1 MIPAFAVVG
10 HPNKGKSSIVATI
23 VRDDS
28 IAIDAQS
35 GTTRTTTLYP
45 VRVGDREFRLA
56 DTPGFQRADLALAW
70 LQAHCS
76 KADQRGA
83 TVRRFVSDSECRRRF
98 PDEVELLGPI
108 VDGAAILYVV
118 DGSRPYGPEYEHEM
132 EILRWTGQVS
142 MALINPIENDSHVAE
157 WQQALSQYFKAVRV
171 FNPMQADYV
180 EIRRI
185 LQVFAHLR
193 EDWRDQLLALVA
205 NYRLLQ
211 EKQQAQCVR
220 ELSLLLW
227 DLCHHSVLRDFV
239 SRQEAEQGRKA
250 LEQRYLS
257 WMQQRELQSLQRLKE
272 IYQYRHLQSTLD
284 RFPLD
289 NPLTDTS
296 QWLLWG
302 LSEQRLM
309 WLSALTGAAVG
320 GVIGGISA
328 AIAAIPAAAVGALAG
343 AATVL
348 AGSQLIKWNLIPI
361 EGGFRLQVGPV
372 RDMNFPFVVLGR
384 FLSLYQVLR
393 NRTHARREQVVVQQ
407 LDSEQQLARLLPA
420 ARRELE
426 GLLLDMVRQKRIDEL
441 RLQELLK
448 LLLPVQD

>member
-45 VRVGDREFRLA
+45 VRVGDREFQLA
-56 DTPGFQRADLALAW
+56 DTPGFQRADQALAW

-83 TVRRFVSDSECRRRF
+83 TVRLFVSDSDCRRRF

-142 MALINPIENDSHVAE
+142 MALINPIENSSHVAE

-171 FNPMQADYV
+171 FNPMQADYA

-185 LQVFAHLR
+185 LLVFAHLR
-193 EDWRDQLLALVA
+193 EDWREQLLAVVT

-220 ELSLLLW
+220 ELALLLW
-227 DLCHHSVLRDFV
+227 DLCHHSVVRDFA
-239 SRQEAEQGRKA
+239 RKQDAEQGRRS
-250 LEQRYLS
+250 LELRYQE
-257 WMQQRELQSLQRLKE
+257 WMQQREVQSLQRLKE
-272 IYQYRHLQSTLD
+272 IYQYRHLQSMLD

-302 LSEQRLM
+302 LSEKRLM
-309 WLSALTGAAVG
+309 WLSAMTGAALG

-328 AIAAIPAAAVGALAG
+328 AIAAVPAAAVGALAG

-348 AGSQLIKWNLIPI
+348 AGSQLIKWKLIPI
-361 EGGFRLQVGPV
+361 EGGYRLQVGPV

-407 LDSEQQLARLLPA
+407 LDSEQQLALLPSV

-426 GLLLDMVRQKRIDEL
+426 GLLLDLVRQRRIDEL

-448 LLLPVQD
+448 LLLPVQE

>member
-56 DTPGFQRADLALAW
+56 DTPGFQRADQALAW

-239 SRQEAEQGRKA
+239 SRQEAEQGRKT
-250 LEQRYLS
+250 LEQRYLT

-348 AGSQLIKWNLIPI
+348 AGSQLIKWKLIPI

>member
-35 GTTRTTTLYP
+35 GTTKQTSVYP

-56 DTPGFQRADLALAW
+56 DTPGFQRADQVLAW
-70 LQAHCS
+70 LQQRCTN
-76 KADQRGA
+76 ADQRSA
-83 TVRRFVSDSECRRRF
+83 AVRQFVSDSECRRRF

-142 MALINPIENDSHVAE
+142 MALINPIENDSHVEE
-157 WQQALSQYFKAVRV
+157 WKQALSQYFKAVRV
-171 FNPMQADYV
+171 FNPIQADYA

-193 EDWRDQLLALVA
+193 EDWREQLDAVAA
-205 NYRLLQ
+205 NYLQ
-211 EKQQAQCVR
+211 LQQKQQAQCVR
-220 ELSLLLW
+220 ELGLLLW
-227 DLCHHSVLRDFV
+227 DLCHYSVVRDFT
-239 SRQEAEQGRKA
+239 SKDGAEQGRKA
-250 LEQRYLS
+250 LEQRYLD
-257 WMQQRELQSLQRLKE
+257 WMQQRELQSLHRLKE

-302 LSEQRLM
+302 LSENRLM
-309 WLSALTGAAVG
+309 WLSAMTGAAVG
-320 GVIGGISA
+320 GVIGGVSA
-328 AIAAIPAAAVGALAG
+328 AIAAVPAALVGALAG

-348 AGSQLIKWNLIPI
+348 AGSQLIKWKLVPI

-393 NRTHARREQVVVQQ
+393 NRTHAQRGQVVVRQA
-407 LDSEQQLARLLPA
+407 DVEQQLARLAPPQ
-420 ARRELE
+420 RRELE
-426 GLLLDMVRQKRIDEL
+426 ALLLQLVRQQGIDEL
-441 RLQELLK
+441 RMQELLK
-448 LLLPVQD
+448 MLLPVSD